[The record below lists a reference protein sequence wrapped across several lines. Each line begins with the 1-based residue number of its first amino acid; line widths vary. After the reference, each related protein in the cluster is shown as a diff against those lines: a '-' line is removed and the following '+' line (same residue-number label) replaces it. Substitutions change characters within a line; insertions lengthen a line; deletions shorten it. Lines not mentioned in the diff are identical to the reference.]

1 MNKKGNVMKK
11 LLIFFVIIAILFG
24 IYSLFFSE
32 KAKNMGYYIDRSI
45 KLISYDDLRKTN
57 IREDH
62 IDDLIVMFNDKLSV
76 EEIKEINHQFNL
88 SNLLTDFIDSI
99 SGKENQEYNV
109 YIYEDLLVNF
119 EDNVT
124 EEQIKAIEEEYNI
137 NLRLNSSYSDKDKL
151 FIFRNTNNQDS
162 FELIR
167 MLNKLTD
174 ESIIEYAQPSY
185 LYSIPEQFGKESG
198 GASSTNSNTG
208 IGISKEKPWIPNDP
222 MYKEQ
227 WNFEDINTGLAW
239 TKTKGKDAVVAVI
252 DTGVSSKGEDLEQ
265 SRFVEGYNF
274 VKNNKD
280 ATDDHGH
287 GTHVAGTIAQTTNN
301 GKGVAGVAPEAR
313 IMPLKVLN
321 KNGFGNLADIAEAI
335 KWSADH
341 GANVINMSLGGGGR
355 NQVMEDAVKY
365 AQKKGV
371 VVVAAAGNENR
382 NKASYPAYY
391 KGVVSVA
398 SYGPD
403 GKRAFYSN
411 YGDGVRISAPGG
423 SDRAGKGH
431 KGKILQETLTGYEWF
446 QGTSMASPHVAGV
459 AALIHSAGVKDADK
473 IIDILYKSAHK
484 VDGDNKNE
492 FGAGKVDAKEAVY
505 KAKGISTGDGGELN
519 MSTTNLFIYIAAA
532 IIAMIVFFMWYNRMN
547 SLSRVYELSF
557 LPFFIGIV
565 ISTVGFIIP
574 ALFASNTL
582 TALLSSSLPH
592 FDNILFGVMTP
603 LFHSALIPILFVLL
617 FSGSKG
623 LRSFAVAVAVG
634 FATVLIVDALILFD
648 DVAIIP
654 NLTGIQI
661 IDRLF
666 LLFNALISALFG
678 MAAVRRAV

>member
-1 MNKKGNVMKK
+1 MKKKGNLMKK
-11 LLIFFVIIAILFG
+11 LLVVFVIIAILFG

-32 KAKNMGYYIDRSI
+32 KAKNMAFYINDST
-45 KLISYDDLRKTN
+45 KLISYHELRKTN
-57 IREDH
+57 VRDDH
-62 IDDLIVMFNDKLSV
+62 IDDLIIMLNDKLSV
-76 EEIKEINHQFNL
+76 DEIKSINQKFNL

-99 SGKENQEYNV
+99 TGQDREYNV
-109 YIYEDLLVNF
+109 FIYEDLIVNF
-119 EDNVT
+119 EDNVNK
-124 EEQIKAIEEEYNI
+124 EQINAIEEKYGI
-137 NLRLNSSYSDKDKL
+137 RLKLNSQFSTNEKL
-151 FIFRNTNNQDS
+151 YIFQNTKNLTSN
-162 FELIR
+162 ELIKV
-167 MLNKLTD
+167 LNKLTD
-174 ESIIEYAQPSY
+174 ERTIEYAQPSY
-185 LYSIPEQFGKESG
+185 MYSISQFGKETGS
-198 GASSTNSNTG
+198 SSTNTSSSTG
-208 IGISKEKPWIPNDP
+208 AGVKREKPWTPNDP

-239 TKTKGKDAVVAVI
+239 TKSKGKDAVVAVI

-301 GKGVAGVAPEAR
+301 GKGVAGIAPEAK

-341 GANVINMSLGGGGR
+341 GAHVINMSLGGGGR

-382 NKASYPAYY
+382 NKASFPAYY

-431 KGKILQETLTGYEWF
+431 KGKILQETITGYEWF

-473 IIDILYKSAHK
+473 IIDILYKSARK
-484 VDGDNKNE
+484 VDSDSKNE
-492 FGAGKVDAKEAVY
+492 FGAGKLDAKEAVY
-505 KAKGISTGDGGELN
+505 KAKGLSTREGGELT
-519 MSTTNLFIYIAAA
+519 MSTPTLFIYIAAT
-532 IIAMIVFFMWYNRMN
+532 IIALILFFMWYNRMN
-547 SLSRVYELSF
+547 SLKRVYELSF
-557 LPFFIGIV
+557 IPFFIGII
-565 ISTVGFIIP
+565 ISTVGFVIP
-574 ALFASNTL
+574 ALFASNTF

-603 LFHSALIPILFVLL
+603 LFHSALIPIIFILL

-623 LRSFAVAVAVG
+623 LRSFAVAVAIG
-634 FATVLIVDALILFD
+634 FATVLVVDALILFN

-666 LLFNALISALFG
+666 LIFNGLISLLFG
-678 MAAVRRAV
+678 MAAVRRVV

>member
-1 MNKKGNVMKK
+1 MKKKGNVMKK
-11 LLIFFVIIAILFG
+11 LLVVFVIIAILFG

-32 KAKNMGYYIDRSI
+32 KAKNMSFYIDGST
-45 KLISYDDLRKTN
+45 KLISYDELRRTN
-57 IREDH
+57 VRDDH
-62 IDDLIVMFNDKLSV
+62 IDDLIILFNDKLSV
-76 EEIKEINHQFNL
+76 DEIKSINQQFNL

-99 SGKENQEYNV
+99 TGQDKEYNV
-109 YIYEDLLVNF
+109 FIYEDLIVNF
-119 EDNVT
+119 ENNVT
-124 EEQIKAIEEEYNI
+124 KEQIESIEEEYGI
-137 NLRLNSSYSDKDKL
+137 RLKLNSQFSTNEKLYIFQNTKNLSSD
-151 FIFRNTNNQDS
+151 
-162 FELIR
+162 ELIKV
-167 MLNKLTD
+167 LNRLTD
-174 ESIIEYAQPSY
+174 EGTIEYAQPSY
-185 LYSIPEQFGKESG
+185 MYSIAQFGKETGNS
-198 GASSTNSNTG
+198 SSTNNSTTG
-208 IGISKEKPWIPNDP
+208 AGIKREKPWAPNDP

-227 WNFEDINTGLAW
+227 WNFKDINMGLAW
-239 TKTKGKDAVVAVI
+239 TKAKGKDTVVAVI

-301 GKGVAGVAPEAR
+301 GKGVAGIAPEAK

-341 GANVINMSLGGGGR
+341 DANVINMSLGGGGR

-365 AQKKGV
+365 ALKKGV

-382 NKASYPAYY
+382 NKASFPAYY

-403 GKRAFYSN
+403 GNRAFYSN

-431 KGKILQETLTGYEWF
+431 KGKILQETITGYEWF

-459 AALIHSAGVKDADK
+459 AALIHSAGVKDANK
-473 IIDILYKSAHK
+473 IIDILYKSARK
-484 VDGDNKNE
+484 VDGDSKNE
-492 FGAGKVDAKEAVY
+492 FGAGKLDAKEAVY
-505 KAKGISTGDGGELN
+505 KAKGLSTREGGELT
-519 MSTTNLFIYIAAA
+519 MSTPTLFIYIAAA
-532 IIAMIVFFMWYNRMN
+532 IIALILFFIWYNRMS
-547 SLSRVYELSF
+547 SLKRVYELSF
-557 LPFFIGIV
+557 VPFFIGII
-565 ISTVGFIIP
+565 ISTVGFVIP
-574 ALFASNTL
+574 ALFASNTF

-603 LFHSALIPILFVLL
+603 LFHSALIPIIFILL

-634 FATVLIVDALILFD
+634 FATVLVVDALILFN

-666 LLFNALISALFG
+666 LIFNGLISLLFG
-678 MAAVRRAV
+678 MAAIRRTI